1 MIASGKSK
9 NIKGASVLVMDK
21 IGIKIPTSMAK
32 NNIIKVKR
40 VLLTLS
46 IMILKRLNIAQNATV
61 TSKAAES
68 TRNTL
73 LKAEKSKL
81 IWGNNLCKNF
91 NSL

>member
-1 MIASGKSK
+1 MIANGKSK
-9 NIKGASVLVMDK
+9 NIKGASVLVGDK
-21 IGIKIPTSMAK
+21 IGIKIPITMAK

-46 IMILKRLNIAQNATV
+46 IMILKRLNIAQKAKV

-68 TRNTL
+68 TRNTS

-81 IWGNNLCKNF
+81 IWGSNLCKNF
-91 NSL
+91 NSS